1 MQKKRSNLIQK
12 LLCHYALFDNTASP
26 QLQFIHQS
34 TQRKTMLS
42 SIERGHT
49 ESDVPRWWFQLK
61 GFVKAVG
68 FLVRHRKVI
77 QLAVVLT
84 PDAGY
89 QMLIRYSGLT
99 AEAIEQVM
107 LDYAE
112 HIKGE
117 RSAMRDVREILGNQ

>member
-1 MQKKRSNLIQK
+1 
-12 LLCHYALFDNTASP
+12 
-26 QLQFIHQS
+26 
-34 TQRKTMLS
+34 MLS
-42 SIERGHT
+42 SIERGHK
-49 ESDVPRWWFQLK
+49 ESDAPRWWFQLK
-61 GFVKAVG
+61 GFFKSVE
-68 FLVRHRKVI
+68 FLVRHRKVV
-77 QLAVVLT
+77 QLAIVLT

-89 QMLIRYSGLT
+89 HMLIRYSGLT